1 VSLQSLELITTQELE
16 TLAIKCSRA
25 DGSPRLTDL
34 ERAAILKGIAAELS
48 DRTAAQKSGHLHATE
63 RDLLQSAIE
72 NGVEEK
78 YRLKLHLGF
87 LEDAVE
93 ILKEAVE
100 GKPDNKCR

>member
-1 VSLQSLELITTQELE
+1 MQSLESSTTRELE
-16 TLAIKCSRA
+16 TLASKSSRA
-25 DGSPRLTDL
+25 DGSPWLTDL

-48 DRTAAQKSGHLHATE
+48 DRAAAQKSGHLHVTE

-72 NGVEEK
+72 NWAEEK
-78 YRLKLHLGF
+78 YRLKLRLGF

-93 ILKEAVE
+93 ILEEAVE

>member
-1 VSLQSLELITTQELE
+1 MQSLESSTTRELE
-16 TLAIKCSRA
+16 TLASKSSRA
-25 DGSPRLTDL
+25 DGSPWLTDL

>member
-1 VSLQSLELITTQELE
+1 MQSLELITTQELE

>member
-1 VSLQSLELITTQELE
+1 MQSLESSTTREME
-16 TLAIKCSRA
+16 TLASKSSRA
-25 DGSPRLTDL
+25 DGSPWLTDL

-48 DRTAAQKSGHLHATE
+48 DRAAAQKSGHLHATE

-72 NGVEEK
+72 NGAEEK
-78 YRLKLHLGF
+78 YRLKLRLGF

-93 ILKEAVE
+93 ILEEAVE

>member
-1 VSLQSLELITTQELE
+1 MQSLESSTTRELE
-16 TLAIKCSRA
+16 TLASKSSRA
-25 DGSPRLTDL
+25 DGSPWLTDL

-72 NGVEEK
+72 NGAEEK
-78 YRLKLHLGF
+78 YRLKLRLGF

-93 ILKEAVE
+93 ILEEAVE